1 MGSNLSPQ
9 IYALEA
15 DGNYQVNTIGDINN
29 SYIGFKAGIDT
40 LYTLTF
46 THQNKDPR
54 YDHLYLMDLCENK
67 TVEITAAGSKYCF
80 NSGSNK
86 EVENRFKI
94 IATLEDLDI
103 NTDTNSVT
111 TKTQPISVFN
121 SDNIILIK
129 NQSSLNGFLYFF
141 DIAGRLLQKLPFQ
154 ANGITTLTNQLPTGS
169 YLIKAVTSEYVLD
182 KKIIVQK

>member
-1 MGSNLSPQ
+1 M
-9 IYALEA
+9 
-15 DGNYQVNTIGDINN
+15 
-29 SYIGFKAGIDT
+29 
-40 LYTLTF
+40 
-46 THQNKDPR
+46 
-54 YDHLYLMDLCENK
+54 YLMDLCENK
-67 TVEITAAGSKYCF
+67 TVEISSTGSKYCF
-80 NSGSNK
+80 NSGSSK

-111 TKTQPISVFN
+111 TKTQAISVFN

-154 ANGITTLTNQLPTGS
+154 PNGITTLTTQLPTGS

-182 KKIIVQK
+182 KKIIVHI